1 MPTSEREL
9 FSLGQRPKSPRKEEK
24 KESPP
29 LVGRPFCGIARI
41 NHRGRVEKEEEK
53 GGTKEQ
59 GSIRDCKV
67 GKYIRKYRGSRSVCT
82 DKHLGILWENKAGNI
97 QQKY

>member
-59 GSIRDCKV
+59 GLDQ
-67 GKYIRKYRGSRSVCT
+67 G
-82 DKHLGILWENKAGNI
+82 L
-97 QQKY
+97 